1 MNKIVYVLGEL
12 NVDLIM
18 TGDDVAP
25 EWNRE
30 KLVNSFDMAL
40 GSSSAITACGLA
52 GLGLD
57 VRMVSVVGGDEIG
70 AFCIERLKE
79 KGVSVEHVVALEAE
93 KTGVTLSLSTM
104 RDRALLT
111 YMGTISMLRPEHLP
125 ERMFEEADHIHF
137 GSYFL
142 QESMRPHWFALF
154 RRAKER
160 GITTSFDTGWDPG
173 ERWYK
178 DEISQLLAVTDYF
191 VPSEDEIMNIFG
203 GASLYE
209 TLDAVPAYPGRIAV
223 KCGARGAVLAGP
235 GKERIVV
242 GPFPVEPIDT
252 TGAGDSFNAG
262 FIYASLAGRE
272 GKEALRF
279 ACACGALA
287 TTRIGGASGVPSL
300 QDVEAM
306 LRSSN

>member
-1 MNKIVYVLGEL
+1 MKKAVYILGEL

-18 TGDDVAP
+18 TGDDVTP

-57 VRMVSVVGGDEIG
+57 VRMVSVVGDDEIG
-70 AFCIERLKE
+70 VFCIERLRE
-79 KGVSVEHVVALEAE
+79 RGVSVEHVAILQGE
-93 KTGVTLSLSTM
+93 KTGVTLSLSTA

-111 YMGTISMLRPEHLP
+111 YMGTISKLRPNHLP
-125 ERMFEEADHIHF
+125 ERMFEEAEHIHF

-142 QESMRPHWFALF
+142 QESMREHWFDLF
-154 RRAKER
+154 SEAKAR
-160 GITTSFDTGWDPG
+160 GVTTSFDAGWDPS
-173 ERWYK
+173 ERWFK
-178 DEISQLLAVTDYF
+178 DEISKLLSVTDYF

-203 GASLYE
+203 GTSLYE
-209 TLDAVPAYPGRIAV
+209 SLDAVPAHAGRIAV
-223 KCGARGAVLAGP
+223 KCGARGAVLKAP
-235 GKERIVV
+235 GKERVV
-242 GPFPVEPIDT
+242 VPAFPVSPVDT

-262 FIYASLAGRE
+262 FIYASLAGRDDR
-272 GKEALRF
+272 EALRF

-287 TTRIGGASGVPSL
+287 TTRIGGASSVPTL
-300 QDVEAM
+300 QEVEAM
-306 LRSSN
+306 LNA